1 MEIKSNSKY
10 TRLFL
15 WYIIDIILVEKIDI
29 YLFKLFVRI
38 YLLLH
43 DCNLMLSDGEYNLLT
58 YLLSL
63 ATKILFYFKILT
75 TILIRW
81 TREMMDLSSM
91 VYKQYTPFPFYIVWR
106 P

>member
-15 WYIIDIILVEKIDI
+15 CHPCHQIFFFIDIILVEKIDI

-38 YLLLH
+38 YLLLY

-58 YLLSL
+58 YLLTYLLNGSSS
-63 ATKILFYFKILT
+63 KIFF
-75 TILIRW
+75 LI
-81 TREMMDLSSM
+81 
-91 VYKQYTPFPFYIVWR
+91 
-106 P
+106 

>member
-10 TRLFL
+10 TRLFCV
-15 WYIIDIILVEKIDI
+15 IPAIRFFFIDIILVEKIDI

-58 YLLSL
+58 Y
-63 ATKILFYFKILT
+63 
-75 TILIRW
+75 
-81 TREMMDLSSM
+81 
-91 VYKQYTPFPFYIVWR
+91 
-106 P
+106 